1 MTNAL
6 TQLNTDHMQALFGV
20 GTCVGLTDGQL
31 LERFMAGGDESG
43 NLAFETLVTRHGPM
57 VMRVCRNV
65 LDDPHDV
72 HDAFQA
78 VFLVL
83 ARRANAIRTRN
94 SVGIWLYGVAVR
106 VSARARVTAIR
117 RQIRERRTLR
127 AAETIATVDTN
138 QNDPSPIEQS
148 EHAEVVHQ
156 ELSRLPEKYRAPV
169 VLCYLEGLTHD
180 EAAARLSWPV
190 GTVRSRLARARDRL
204 RTRLARRGV
213 TAPASIGPMA
223 SWLVGEPGVSTKL
236 IATVSTASSTTISR
250 ELLTL
255 IVRAVGRSKGAM
267 SVPSTSLLLAQGVLN
282 TMLLKKLV
290 LIVCALLPIG
300 TIAAGGAILLV
311 GRTQA
316 QAQKPSAAAAIPNLP
331 QAAAKESPPTDDV
344 DRLAQ
349 QLLEAARKR
358 LEAQR
363 AYYLEGRITL
373 DRYLD
378 ASKQLEVA
386 ELRVAKT
393 DADRLAVRN
402 RHVDRTKEI
411 EIREKTEREAGR
423 GTDAD
428 VSEAHERRLEAELG
442 VMLSQRQGGEMAA
455 LVRRVNELERKVE
468 QLQLERAGK

>member
-1 MTNAL
+1 MTNAP
-6 TQLNTDHMQALFGV
+6 TQVFTDHMQVLFGV
-20 GTCVGLTDGQL
+20 GTCAGMTDGQL
-31 LERFMAGGDESG
+31 LERFMAGRDEAGD
-43 NLAFETLVTRHGPM
+43 LAFETLVTRHGPM
-57 VMRVCRNV
+57 VMRVCHNM
-65 LDDPHDV
+65 LEDPYDV

-83 ARRANAIRTRN
+83 SRRANAIRDRR
-94 SVGIWLYGVAVR
+94 SVGSWLYGVAVR

-117 RQIRERRTLR
+117 RHIRDRRTNE
-127 AAETIATVDTN
+127 AAQAIAAVVPN
-138 QNDPSPIEQS
+138 QEDGSPIERNDL
-148 EHAEVVHQ
+148 AEAVHQ

-204 RTRLARRGV
+204 RYHLTRRGV
-213 TAPASIGPMA
+213 AAPASIGPMA
-223 SWLVGEPGVSTKL
+223 RWLVAEPGAPTKL
-236 IATVSTASSTTISR
+236 IATASAASSSPITR
-250 ELLTL
+250 ELLTS
-255 IVRAVGRSKGAM
+255 ITRVVGRTAGAT

-282 TMLLKKLV
+282 TMLLKKL
-290 LIVCALLPIG
+290 LIAACTFLPIAL
-300 TIAAGGAILLV
+300 AALGGGVLLA
-311 GRTQA
+311 RRIQA
-316 QAQKPSAAAAIPNLP
+316 QDQKPSATVSVPKAP

-373 DRYLD
+373 DRFLD
-378 ASKQLEVA
+378 ASKQLEAA

-393 DADRLAVRN
+393 DADRLAARN
-402 RHVDRTKEI
+402 RHVYRTKEI
-411 EIREKTEREAGR
+411 EIREQAELKDGR

-428 VSEAHERRLEAELG
+428 VSEAHERRLEAELA
-442 VMLSQRQGGEMAA
+442 VMLSQRQAGEIAA
-455 LVRRVNELERKVE
+455 LLQRVSELERKVE
-468 QLQLERAGK
+468 QLQKEREGK

>member
-1 MTNAL
+1 
-6 TQLNTDHMQALFGV
+6 
-20 GTCVGLTDGQL
+20 
-31 LERFMAGGDESG
+31 
-43 NLAFETLVTRHGPM
+43 
-57 VMRVCRNV
+57 
-65 LDDPHDV
+65 
-72 HDAFQA
+72 
-78 VFLVL
+78 
-83 ARRANAIRTRN
+83 
-94 SVGIWLYGVAVR
+94 
-106 VSARARVTAIR
+106 
-117 RQIRERRTLR
+117 
-127 AAETIATVDTN
+127 
-138 QNDPSPIEQS
+138 
-148 EHAEVVHQ
+148 
-156 ELSRLPEKYRAPV
+156 
-169 VLCYLEGLTHD
+169 
-180 EAAARLSWPV
+180 
-190 GTVRSRLARARDRL
+190 
-204 RTRLARRGV
+204 
-213 TAPASIGPMA
+213 
-223 SWLVGEPGVSTKL
+223 
-236 IATVSTASSTTISR
+236 
-250 ELLTL
+250 
-255 IVRAVGRSKGAM
+255 
-267 SVPSTSLLLAQGVLN
+267 
-282 TMLLKKLV
+282 MLLKKLV
-290 LIVCALLPIG
+290 LIACALLPIG

-411 EIREKTEREAGR
+411 EIREKAERKAGR

-428 VSEAHERRLEAELG
+428 VSEARERRLEAELG

-468 QLQLERAGK
+468 QLQLERTGK